1 MNWLVILLLAIVV
14 VFSRYIFLEPRLPLR
29 LSDRALQF
37 FRYSAAAVLTAIS
50 GPPVVF
56 VHDHQLALSTEN
68 TYMICACVA
77 VALAYL
83 TRHTLLTTII
93 SMGGFFSSFTD
104 V

>member
-50 GPPVVF
+50 GPVVF

-93 SMGGFFSSFTD
+93 SMGLFFIIH
-104 V
+104 